1 MRKKDFKLYAD
12 ECVRQDLVVH
22 LRDDHNFNIK
32 SASEEGLK
40 GKPDEIILKR
50 ANKTRRFLLTYN
62 TKDFFAND
70 KLCPFKGLF
79 GIISLTFKTDCPYDH
94 LMRLSRHYKHSL
106 TEKKFLVSRYNISV
120 RYEDEAG
127 KKRKTTIDV
136 DETCLLCTFDEAQA
150 NKV

>member
-1 MRKKDFKLYAD
+1 MKKKDFKLYAD
-12 ECVRQDLVVH
+12 ECVEQDFIQH
-22 LRDDHNFNIK
+22 LREHNFNIK

-50 ANKTRRFLLTYN
+50 ANETRRFLLTYN

-79 GIISLTFKTDCPYDH
+79 GIISLTFPKTIYPCHH
-94 LMRLSRHYKHSL
+94 LKRLSAHGKHSL
-106 TEKKFLVSRYNISV
+106 IGKKFLVSRNNISI

-127 KKRKTTIDV
+127 KKRKTTLNIED
-136 DETCLLCTFDEAQA
+136 CLLCNEAQA
-150 NKV
+150 NEVYI